1 MSNDMEVNGICHCGA
16 IKITAKIKKSDVR
29 ACHCTDCQKMSGA
42 PLRVIAPA
50 LDSNVKIIGNPN
62 EYIKIGESGNKRIQA
77 FCGKCGTQ
85 LFATDLNKTVFNLR
99 AGFLEQKNLLK
110 PMQHVFTK
118 SSVPWL
124 KKNQKNY

>member
-1 MSNDMEVNGICHCGA
+1 MSSEISVNGECHCGNISISA
-16 IKITAKIKKSDVR
+16 MVDKNKVR
-29 ACHCTDCQKMSGA
+29 VCHCTDCQKMSGA

-50 LDSNVKIIGNPN
+50 LDSNVKIIGNPK

-110 PMQHVFTK
+110 PIQHVFTK

-124 KKNQKNY
+124 KNYQKNE